1 MEGKLWVCSQDKAY
15 VVLFLLTQ
23 RRAMLESL
31 RIPQTTKGHSLS
43 LLRDGQGSLQSD
55 CGPRGTR
62 NKFSMFLASI

>member
-1 MEGKLWVCSQDKAY
+1 MEGKLWVRSQDKAY

-43 LLRDGQGSLQSD
+43 LLRDVKGSLQSD
-55 CGPRGTR
+55 CGPCGTR
-62 NKFSMFLASI
+62 NKFSLFLASI

>member
-1 MEGKLWVCSQDKAY
+1 MEGKLWVRSQDKAY

-43 LLRDGQGSLQSD
+43 LLRDSQGSLQSD

-62 NKFSMFLASI
+62 NKFSMFPASI